1 MLRIWGPHLSANVR
15 RLEPPA
21 RASRQMLWAHGS
33 MIVDDGIMCSKG
45 ARAGGG
51 REGTAATAS
60 SNKLLAAGVAALSLS
75 LSQLVSSSSPY
86 SLANSPR

>member
-21 RASRQMLWAHGS
+21 RASRQMLWAHG

-60 SNKLLAAGVAALSLS
+60 SNKLLAARVALSLS
-75 LSQLVSSSSPY
+75 LSRSSSR
-86 SLANSPR
+86 PRPPTP